1 MITRHHEDLWTLR
14 LPLSMAGIAMGAR
27 STIARLPDGGLVVI
41 SPGPFQDEHV
51 DAIRGLGVVR
61 ALVAPNKFHH
71 LFLGPAARA
80 FPDAQVL
87 LAPGL
92 RKRIP
97 SLPPGEDLGDDA
109 PALWSGTLDHAIVAG
124 SAAGE
129 VVFHHR
135 PSRTLILTDLAFN
148 LTGGGPWTRLAMTLN
163 GGFGRL
169 TTTRLMRS
177 TIRDPD
183 AFARSLHAMKRW
195 DFDRIVVAHGDVVE
209 SNARPAFE
217 RAFAP
222 WLDRL
227 PSASVSSAGA

>member
-1 MITRHHEDLWTLR
+1 MITRHHEDLWSLR
-14 LPLSMAGIAMGAR
+14 LPLSMMGIAMGAR

-41 SPGPFQDEHV
+41 SPGPFQDEHF
-51 DAIRGLGVVR
+51 DAIRGIGEVR

-71 LFLGPAARA
+71 LFLGRAAKA
-80 FPDAQVL
+80 FPNAQVF

-109 PALWSGTLDHAIVAG
+109 PALWSGTIDQAIVAG

-129 VVFHHR
+129 VVFHHE
-135 PSRTLILTDLAFN
+135 PSRTLIVTDLAFN
-148 LTGGGPWTRLAMTLN
+148 LTSGGPWTRLAMMMN
-163 GGFGRL
+163 GGFGEL
-169 TTTRLMRS
+169 STTRLMRS

-183 AFARSLHAMKRW
+183 AFARALHAMKRW
-195 DFDRIVVAHGDVVE
+195 DFDRLIVAHGDVVE
-209 SNARPAFE
+209 TNARTAFE
-217 RAFAP
+217 RAFAR

-227 PSASVSSAGA
+227 PSASDTSAAT